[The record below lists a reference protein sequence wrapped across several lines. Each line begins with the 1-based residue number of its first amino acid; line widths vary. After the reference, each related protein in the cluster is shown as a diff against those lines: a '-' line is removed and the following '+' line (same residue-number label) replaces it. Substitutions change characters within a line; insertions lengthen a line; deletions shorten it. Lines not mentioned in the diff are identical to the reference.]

1 MNENLEFIQSVI
13 REEIKTWT
21 GYKRET
27 VKDYEEEEFI
37 KEVSIEVAE
46 YIENS
51 GYPLEKDI
59 IIDYLNLIVD
69 NDSFPF

>member
-1 MNENLEFIQSVI
+1 MNEGLEFIQSVI
-13 REEIKTWT
+13 KEEIKTWT

-27 VKDYEEEEFI
+27 VNDYEEEEFI

-46 YIENS
+46 YIEDS

-59 IIDYLNLIVD
+59 ILDYLNLIVD
-69 NDSFPF
+69 NDSFPI